1 MADAAAELA
10 PHRDAMNICL
20 PLAGDEVIPLPYEE
34 SLRRPS
40 ERPRR
45 RPCHDPG
52 GARGASGGRSRSRP
66 GAAAKSS
73 TDALIGQPKLKIEK
87 RRHELYGTLGAQG
100 RNSRPDMQLE
110 DLGADATEDD
120 LAAEA
125 SAPSTSVV
133 IFQPKRPT
141 RRPLSPPPKNCAPR
155 GSLKMVKLREDVT
168 GTLGVIQRL

>member
-1 MADAAAELA
+1 MTNASDALPSDLAAAHAMILA
-10 PHRDAMNICL
+10 
-20 PLAGDEVIPLPYEE
+20 
-34 SLRRPS
+34 
-40 ERPRR
+40 ERA
-45 RPCHDPG
+45 
-52 GARGASGGRSRSRP
+52 ARVEAE
-66 GAAAKSS
+66 AAAARERATNSS

-87 RRHELYGTLGAQG
+87 RRHELYGTFGAQG